1 MPSQSASTGMTLPS
15 LTDGLQTRISH
26 KLDEKVDIVN
36 RSGNDGVKF
45 LHQSDESMRIAKI
58 IAPQ

>member
-1 MPSQSASTGMTLPS
+1 MSPEYGRLS
-15 LTDGLQTRISH
+15 TRISH